1 MLGWT
6 RAHKE
11 SKLVWLLTQIYWF
24 FFSVNHFA
32 AALTGYIP
40 IHTIRL
46 LLYKFLF
53 GVDVPLDSI
62 IYRRCRYNTP
72 AGVHIGHH
80 SIIATDAYFDGRKG
94 LFIGNNVNI
103 AAEVRIF
110 TLEHDITSPN
120 FGAKGGAVHIDD
132 WVYIGPRVTILQS
145 VRIGTGAVVAAGAVV
160 TKDVEPWTMV
170 GGVPAKFIK
179 ERPVVQ
185 YTLDT
190 KPNMSL
196 LLR

>member
-62 IYRRCRYNTP
+62 IYWRCRFFEP
-72 AGVHIGHH
+72 AGVHIGHN
-80 SIIATDAYFDGRKG
+80 SIIGNDAFLDGRKG
-94 LFIGNNVNI
+94 LFLGSNVNI
-103 AAEVRIF
+103 AAEVRIY
-110 TLEHDITSPN
+110 TLEHDITSAD
-120 FGAKGGAVHIDD
+120 FGSKGASVYIDD
-132 WVYIGPRVTILQS
+132 WVYIGPRVTILPG
-145 VRIGTGAVVAAGAVV
+145 VRIGAGAVVAAGAVV

-179 ERPVVQ
+179 KRPIVR

-190 KPNMSL
+190 KHKM
-196 LLR
+196 RFQ